1 MNWNFWYGLEIK
13 PKTFLGRVMDISQST
28 TLMTVFA
35 AKSAF
40 FKVRTDEGTCQSD
53 LSLCLVA
60 ATCSGCSTH
69 GVTSPLV
76 FSINI

>member
-1 MNWNFWYGLEIK
+1 
-13 PKTFLGRVMDISQST
+13 
-28 TLMTVFA
+28 MTVFA

-53 LSLCLVA
+53 LSSCLVA
-60 ATCSGCSTH
+60 ATCFGCSTH